1 MERARHLDN
10 LAAAFAELGDFASAV
25 KWQSKA
31 IEMLNDD
38 KTKDDYRT
46 RLELYE
52 RKKPYHETTP

>member
-1 MERARHLDN
+1 MERAATLDT

-31 IEMLNDD
+31 IELLADD

-46 RLELYE
+46 RLKLYE